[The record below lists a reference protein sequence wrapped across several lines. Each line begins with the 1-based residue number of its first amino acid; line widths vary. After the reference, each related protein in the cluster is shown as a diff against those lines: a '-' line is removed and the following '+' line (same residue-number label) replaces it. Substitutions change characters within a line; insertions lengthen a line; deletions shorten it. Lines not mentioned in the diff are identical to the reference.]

1 MKDVYKK
8 RRERFFSRM
17 EDGVAILKTAKVCR
31 KTRDIDFPFRQD
43 SDFFYLTG
51 FDEPN
56 AFAVFEKKG
65 VNTKF
70 VLFVTPSEPEEEVW
84 TGKKCGVQEAIKDF
98 GADEAYPSSE
108 FLDRLK
114 DFLTN
119 ANALYMKFGNDHDFE
134 RAIFEQVAKLR
145 EQERK
150 GIFAPKKFFDITDV
164 LSDLRVIKEQEEIE
178 TMKRACQITG
188 IAFRSAMRAVRPGMG
203 EWELQAVFEFEIKRR
218 GGKMAFDTVCASGAN
233 ATVLHYS
240 SNSCRIGKDGLVLLD
255 GGAEV
260 SYVASDAT
268 RTFPVDGRFKEP
280 WLSVY
285 KWVLRAQR
293 VAIETLK
300 EGVTYAQVHG
310 SALECL
316 CEGLV
321 ALGVLKGSTKEIIE
335 EKKFEPYF
343 MHRIGH
349 YLGLDVHDEGAY
361 FVKEGESRP
370 LKAGMVITIEPGLY
384 FPVADFVPE
393 YLRGIGVRIEDD
405 CLVTKNGCEVLTD
418 DIPKEPEDIERWM
431 AGGSFWD
438 RLLPASLEGSEI

>member
-1 MKDVYKK
+1 MKNAYKK
-8 RRERFFSRM
+8 RRERLFSRM
-17 EDGVAILKTAKVCR
+17 QDGVAILRSAKVYR
-31 KTRDIDFPFRQD
+31 KTQDIDFPFRQD

-51 FDEPN
+51 FDEPD

-65 VNTKF
+65 KKTRF
-70 VLFVTPSEPEEEVW
+70 VLFVTPSEPEQEVW
-84 TGKKCGVQEAIKDF
+84 TGKKCGVQEAIRDF

-108 FLDRLK
+108 FLDKLK
-114 DFLTN
+114 AFL
-119 ANALYMKFGNDHDFE
+119 ADAHALYMKFGNDHDFE
-134 RAIFEQVAKLR
+134 RVVFEQVAKIR

-150 GIFAPKKFFDITDV
+150 GVFAPKRFFDITDI
-164 LSDLRVIKEQEEIE
+164 LSEMRLIKEKEEIE
-178 TMKRACQITG
+178 TLKKACQITG
-188 IAFRSAMRAVRPGMG
+188 IAFKSAMQAVRPGIG

-218 GGKMAFDTVCASGAN
+218 GGKIAFDTVCASGAN

-240 SNSCRIGKDGLVLLD
+240 SNSCRIGGDGLVLLD
-255 GGAEV
+255 AGGEV
-260 SYVASDAT
+260 SFMASDVT

-285 KWVLRAQR
+285 KWVLRAQG
-293 VAIETLK
+293 VAIETLRG
-300 EGVTYAQVHG
+300 GVTYAQVHE

-316 CEGLV
+316 CDGLR
-321 ALGVLKGSTKEIIE
+321 ALGVLKGATKEIIE
-335 EKKFEPYF
+335 EKRFEPYF

-361 FVKEGESRP
+361 FVKDGQSRP

-405 CLVTKNGCEVLTD
+405 CLVTRNGCEVLTK
-418 DIPKEPEDIERWM
+418 DIPKEPEDVERFM
-431 AGGSFWD
+431 ASGSFWD
-438 RLLPASLEGSEI
+438 KLSPASIEKSKI